1 MAFKPFSIPKTLNT
15 DARRLAYLN
24 VVLEEGNAAELKDT
38 LKILAES
45 KGITLPE
52 FKGGVIEFLSAMKN
66 LGFELRQRA
75 VQTHKIKRKVYKRH

>member
-1 MAFKPFSIPKTLNT
+1 MAFEPFSISKTLNT
-15 DARRLAYLN
+15 DTRRLAYLN
-24 VVLEEGNAAELKDT
+24 VVLEEGNATELKDT

-52 FKGGVIEFLSAMKN
+52 FKGEVIEFLSAMKS